1 MNRHVAH
8 AELAYAPVVHHAQ
21 PRVTVVMVVFWTGE
35 ALEESIRHVLADPL
49 VDEFIIVDN
58 GSPPDQEEMLRAL
71 GRREPRVILIQGHGN
86 VGFAR
91 GANRGARAARGETLV
106 FVNPD
111 AFLQRNCVKM
121 LVQALKGRP
130 SPSIAGACVLNADG
144 AEQRGGRRGEVTAIT
159 TLLSFAHLT
168 SAFAKLKGFEIHRE
182 HEALP
187 RSVTQMPTISGAC
200 FAARRTDFLSLGGF
214 DEGYFLHVEDI
225 DLCWRARRMGGEVLF
240 QPRAKVVH
248 LGHTSLEHPVRVE
261 FHKGVGL
268 ARYFMK
274 RADKPHRLVL
284 ATVLAPLIMLTAV
297 VRPAL
302 WKITGRPI

>member
-1 MNRHVAH
+1 
-8 AELAYAPVVHHAQ
+8 
-21 PRVTVVMVVFWTGE
+21 
-35 ALEESIRHVLADPL
+35 
-49 VDEFIIVDN
+49 
-58 GSPPDQEEMLRAL
+58 
-71 GRREPRVILIQGHGN
+71 
-86 VGFAR
+86 
-91 GANRGARAARGETLV
+91 V

-130 SPSIAGACVLNADG
+130 NPSIAGACVLNADG

-168 SAFAKLKGFEIHRE
+168 GAFRKLRGFEIHRE

-187 RSVTQMPTISGAC
+187 RSVTPMPTISGAC
-200 FAARRTDFLSLGGF
+200 FAARRDDFLGLGGF

-225 DLCWRARRMGGEVLF
+225 DLCWRARKMGGEVLF

-284 ATVLAPLIMLTAV
+284 ATVLAPLIMAV
-297 VRPAL
+297 AVIRPAL